1 MGVAVASVGAVVGS
15 STTVSAVEAIS
26 TVASE
31 VPTMVL
37 SVAGAVVAAVLPQA
51 VTAIVIKMRAKN
63 FFIIVIIRL
72 SPDLLH
78 S

>member
-1 MGVAVASVGAVVGS
+1 VVGS

-31 VPTMVL
+31 VSTMVL

-51 VTAIVIKMRAKN
+51 VTAIVIKMWAKN